1 MVKVRAGRT
10 SGIYYG
16 ILLFI
21 YYLCHVYFLQTI
33 CCSSEV
39 KVILVNFNY
48 ADDNRLLGIGAIANT
63 VMSNL
68 RYSAEVMLTSFEES
82 CM

>member
-1 MVKVRAGRT
+1 M
-10 SGIYYG
+10 
-16 ILLFI
+16 
-21 YYLCHVYFLQTI
+21 
-33 CCSSEV
+33 
-39 KVILVNFNY
+39 ILVNFNY